1 MIEML
6 FFLKNLRGFKRGTS
20 ILFKKGVNLL
30 VGDQG
35 CGKST
40 ILMALVEHGGVKKGF
55 WKRNREVK
63 EATILLMKDPKRV
76 FAHDFENDSGRTAPA
91 FDLMGMLPMGMSVS
105 HMHMSHGQ
113 ATRDILEMVKEAKD
127 AYIILDEP
135 DSGISNRTAMKLIE
149 QLQKMAENGCQ
160 VIASVHHPWVIEA
173 VPRVY
178 SVEHRAWMDS
188 KEFLKTQLGEPVPPP
203 DPTEADLALADRLDA
218 KPKQK

>member
-6 FFLKNLRGFKRGTS
+6 FFIKNLRGFKPGTS

-55 WKRNREVK
+55 WKRDRKVK
-63 EATILLMKDPKRV
+63 EATMLLMKDPKRV

-91 FDLMGMLPMGMSVS
+91 FDVMGMLPLEMSVS

-113 ATRDILEMVKEAKD
+113 ATRDIMNVAENAKD

-135 DSGISNRTAMKLIE
+135 DSGISNRTSMKLVK
-149 QLQKMAENGCQ
+149 QLTKMAENGCQ

-173 VPRVY
+173 FPEVY
-178 SVEHRAWMDS
+178 SIEHRAWMGS
-188 KEFLKTQLGEPVPPP
+188 TEFLKTQQDEPVTPP
-203 DPTEADLALADRLDA
+203 DPTAEDIALADFIDN
-218 KPKQK
+218 KDSKK